1 MCFLVNVAL
10 HKPSWLKNP
19 FLDLYGYA
27 NLAVDGQKTNLR
39 LGHDCTMSGN
49 DKVEAEWHV
58 DLGNILSI
66 NHIVIQLA
74 TNGDPWGMTFS
85 KKHVQTYL

>member
-1 MCFLVNVAL
+1 
-10 HKPSWLKNP
+10 
-19 FLDLYGYA
+19 
-27 NLAVDGQKTNLR
+27 
-39 LGHDCTMSGN
+39 MSGN
-49 DKVEAEWHV
+49 DKVEAEWRV

-85 KKHVQTYL
+85 KKTCSNIHLKSLNPIHFDMIVA